1 MIIESIFSTLGP
13 GDQPNFAP
21 MGITWGESVLTV
33 RPFRATATYTNL
45 LATGC
50 GVLSLTD
57 DVLPFVQSSLY
68 RVDLPHFPAHSIP
81 GVILQGA
88 CSWRELQVLS
98 VGGTP
103 ERAEIRCQVVH
114 TGHQRE
120 FLGFCRAS
128 VAVLEAAILATRLQA
143 HTPAAVQEIMRHY
156 AQIVE
161 KTGGDNDR
169 RAFHLVEQF
178 IASSLDHA

>member
-1 MIIESIFSTLGP
+1 MIIESIFATLGP
-13 GDQPNFAP
+13 DEKPNFAP
-21 MGITWGESVLTV
+21 MGITWGEIELIV
-33 RPFRATATYTNL
+33 RPFRDTATYRNL
-45 LATGC
+45 LATGY

-57 DVLPFVQSSLY
+57 DVLPFIQTSLY
-68 RVDLPHFPAHSIP
+68 HTELPHIPAQRVP
-81 GVILQGA
+81 GVVLQGA

-98 VGGTP
+98 VGGSP

-114 TGHQRE
+114 EGRLRD

-128 VAVLEAAILATRLQA
+128 AAVLEAAILATRLDA

-169 RAFHLVEQF
+169 QAFHLVEQF
-178 IASSLDHA
+178 IRSRLDHA